1 MNQYRYS
8 IADLEVL
15 ESKKTHISNWIFLCL
30 VFILN
35 GNGYPEASSTA
46 AEGDPL
52 TSRNCRINRNTFT
65 DKAARPSDL
74 KSEPDEEADR
84 NDYECGWEHIFS
96 ERPRLPAPT
105 SGVTPACERSE
116 PAGGMTAGRC
126 SVHRMVELSRCAAL

>member
-1 MNQYRYS
+1 MHQYRYS

-15 ESKKTHISNWIFLCL
+15 ESKKTHISNWIFYCL

-35 GNGYPEASSTA
+35 GNGYLEASSTA

-74 KSEPDEEADR
+74 KSEPHEEADR
-84 NDYECGWEHIFS
+84 NGYEYGGEHIFS
-96 ERPRLPAPT
+96 ERCLVTQISNLTIKARKKWTIRLGFA
-105 SGVTPACERSE
+105 
-116 PAGGMTAGRC
+116 
-126 SVHRMVELSRCAAL
+126 ELEA

>member
-1 MNQYRYS
+1 MHQYRYS

-15 ESKKTHISNWIFLCL
+15 ESKKAHISNWIFLCF

-74 KSEPDEEADR
+74 KTEPDEEADR

-96 ERPRLPAPT
+96 ERQMCGTGYRERHSATGLRVVVKKFT
-105 SGVTPACERSE
+105 STR
-116 PAGGMTAGRC
+116 GG
-126 SVHRMVELSRCAAL
+126 

>member
-1 MNQYRYS
+1 MHQYRYC

-15 ESKKTHISNWIFLCL
+15 ESKKAHISNWIFLCF

-74 KSEPDEEADR
+74 KTEPDEEADR
-84 NDYECGWEHIFS
+84 NYYECGWEHIFF
-96 ERPRLPAPT
+96 PNVKGVAPAT
-105 SGVTPACERSE
+105 GSATPQQ
-116 PAGGMTAGRC
+116 G
-126 SVHRMVELSRCAAL
+126 

>member
-1 MNQYRYS
+1 MHQYRYS

-15 ESKKTHISNWIFLCL
+15 ESKKTHISNWIFYCL

-35 GNGYPEASSTA
+35 GNGYSEASSTA

-84 NDYECGWEHIFS
+84 NDYECGWEHIFFRTS
-96 ERPRLPAPT
+96 AMTDHHLLLAWLLPAKRNQQE
-105 SGVTPACERSE
+105 AW
-116 PAGGMTAGRC
+116 
-126 SVHRMVELSRCAAL
+126 

>member
-1 MNQYRYS
+1 MHQYRYS

-15 ESKKTHISNWIFLCL
+15 ESKKTHISNWIFYCL

-96 ERPRLPAPT
+96 ERPR
-105 SGVTPACERSE
+105 SGTPACSCPQSGSRRRAKSAE
-116 PAGGMTAGRC
+116 GMGVKC
-126 SVHRMVELSRCAAL
+126 IGLFDYFVCLG

>member
-1 MNQYRYS
+1 MHQYRYS

-74 KSEPDEEADR
+74 KSEPHEEADR
-84 NDYECGWEHIFS
+84 NGYEYGGEHIFS
-96 ERPRLPAPT
+96 ERPR
-105 SGVTPACERSE
+105 
-116 PAGGMTAGRC
+116 
-126 SVHRMVELSRCAAL
+126 